1 MKTIL
6 LGLVAIA
13 LWGQSDVD
21 TSPELAKVK
30 RVYVDLLNGG
40 ESAIR
45 LRDLLMSSLQ
55 SSRAFLVTEDPSKAD
70 ATLKGAGNE
79 QVFTDRHFSNDN
91 VNAHTQLTAPTNANN
106 GRYSSRASLG
116 VTIGENESEHIE
128 ERKHEAIVALRLVN
142 KDGDVIW
149 SMTQESLGG
158 KFLGA
163 AADVADKIAKKLA
176 ADVRK
181 ARADV
186 PQPPVDAAKK

>member
-1 MKTIL
+1 
-6 LGLVAIA
+6 
-13 LWGQSDVD
+13 
-21 TSPELAKVK
+21 
-30 RVYVDLLNGG
+30 
-40 ESAIR
+40 
-45 LRDLLMSSLQ
+45 
-55 SSRAFLVTEDPSKAD
+55 
-70 ATLKGAGNE
+70 
-79 QVFTDRHFSNDN
+79 
-91 VNAHTQLTAPTNANN
+91 
-106 GRYSSRASLG
+106 
-116 VTIGENESEHIE
+116 
-128 ERKHEAIVALRLVN
+128 VALRLVN